1 MVCTWLLKPTNAP
14 CLANIDV
21 VVAEKKHGSAPALI
35 PDEGPPFEHQIALP
49 AAFAEGKSDEQHGF
63 YAGSEL
69 SEEENMGDSPTDEE
83 LATLRRVSG
92 KVPWKAYT
100 LAFVEL
106 CERFSFYGAT
116 VVCK

>member
-1 MVCTWLLKPTNAP
+1 MPANMP
-14 CLANIDV
+14 ANIDDV
-21 VVAEKKHGSAPALI
+21 VTRKKHGSAPALI
-35 PDEGPPFEHQIALP
+35 PNEVPPFEHQIALP
-49 AAFAEGKSDEQHGF
+49 AAFTQEKPAKQHGF
-63 YAGSEL
+63 YTGSEF
-69 SEEENMGDSPTDEE
+69 SEEENMGDGPTDEE
-83 LATLRRVSG
+83 LATLRRVAG

>member
-1 MVCTWLLKPTNAP
+1 MSS
-14 CLANIDV
+14 NIDDIV
-21 VVAEKKHGSAPALI
+21 TGKKHGFAPTLI
-35 PDEGPPFEHQIALP
+35 PDEVPPFDNQIALP
-49 AAFAEGKSDEQHGF
+49 AAFAEEKPTEQHGF

-69 SEEENMGDSPTDEE
+69 SEEENMGDTPSDGE
-83 LATLRRVSG
+83 LATLRRVAG

>member
-1 MVCTWLLKPTNAP
+1 MSS
-14 CLANIDV
+14 NIDDV
-21 VVAEKKHGSAPALI
+21 VTGKKQGSSPALI
-35 PDEGPPFEHQIALP
+35 PDEVPPFENQIALP
-49 AAFAEGKSDEQHGF
+49 AAFAHEKPIEQHRF
-63 YAGSEL
+63 YARSEF
-69 SEEENMGDSPTDEE
+69 SEEENMGDTPSDEE
-83 LATLRRVSG
+83 LATLRRVAG